1 MLQRVAVLC
10 CSVLQCVGSCHTS
23 RAATWLIYVWHDSS
37 TCGMTHLCVTWL
49 LCVWHDCSV
58 WSHVTLHELQHTC
71 ILSVLNRSFPFFF
84 LSCFCTDKVA
94 FSVKKKNASFLSG
107 RSYSFIYLLI
117 WVSWGVWARRQYQSC
132 YFDRREHGF
141 DTRMTNLYR
150 FGVDF
155 FIDWLVWVS
164 AGVWAHRQYQSRYF
178 DRRGHGLV
186 ARFPGAVWKDRSAS
200 WFWPLAHV

>member
-107 RSYSFIYLLI
+107 RSYLFMYLLM
-117 WVSWGVWARRQYQSC
+117 WLFFFFY
-132 YFDRREHGF
+132 REG
-141 DTRMTNLYR
+141 NLVCTKKKMQIFCREDLIHLFTY
-150 FGVDF
+150 
-155 FIDWLVWVS
+155 
-164 AGVWAHRQYQSRYF
+164 
-178 DRRGHGLV
+178 
-186 ARFPGAVWKDRSAS
+186 
-200 WFWPLAHV
+200 